1 MKCILVVEDDPAIR
15 RLATDLLEDEGYE
28 VRTAATGAEGLK
40 VLEAMRPLLPDL
52 IVLDLM
58 MPVMDGPTF
67 HSKLPSDARRVPML
81 VLSGSRGA
89 KATAARLGADILAKP
104 FDLDELVARV
114 DRAVRNGHVAPARER
129 A

>member
-1 MKCILVVEDDPAIR
+1 MKRILVVEDDPAIR

-28 VRTAATGAEGLK
+28 VHTAASGADGLK
-40 VLEAMRPLLPDL
+40 VLEALRPDLPDL
-52 IVLDLM
+52 IILDLM

-67 HSKLPSDARRVPML
+67 HARLSEDVRRVPLL

-104 FDLDELVARV
+104 FDLDELVERV
-114 DRAVRNGHVAPARER
+114 AHAVNTAPAAVRR
-129 A
+129 